1 MPRVLRIINR
11 LNLGGPTYNVAYL
24 TAHLGNDYETLLVAG
39 MKDDTEESSEFI
51 ISGLDI
57 KPVYIKNMKREISL
71 KSDWAAY
78 KEIDQLIK
86 DFKPDIVHTHAAKAG
101 TVGRLAAI
109 RNKVPVVLH
118 TFHGHVFQGYFG
130 PAKTKIFLEIE
141 RFLAK
146 RTSGIIAISSEQKKE
161 LIEKY
166 KITSE
171 NKANIIQLGLDLRKF
186 ETDMFSKRNNFRKT
200 YSIDDET
207 IAIGI
212 IGRLVPIK
220 NHLLFL
226 KAWKEVNIKS
236 KKKIHAFIIGDG
248 EDREKIQLQ
257 CKDLGLEFNTPDQH
271 SNEINLTFTSWI
283 IDIDNA
289 IAGLDIIALTYNN
302 EGTPVSLIEAQAGG
316 KAIVSTNVGGIKD
329 IVIDRKTALLSTPED
344 VEGFTNN
351 LLNLIEDEELR
362 KTMSELGPGFAN
374 ENFGF
379 ERLIKDMRQLYDR
392 LLRT

>member
-289 IAGLDIIALTYNN
+289 IAGLDIIALTSNN

>member
-39 MKDDTEESSEFI
+39 MKDDSEESSEFI
-51 ISGLDI
+51 INQLDI

-71 KSDWAAY
+71 KSDFAAY
-78 KEIDQLIK
+78 KEIDQIIK
-86 DFKPDIVHTHAAKAG
+86 NFKPDIVHTHAAKAG

-109 RNKVPVVLH
+109 HNKVPVVLH

-130 PAKTKIFLEIE
+130 PTKTKIFLEIE
-141 RFLAK
+141 RYLAR
-146 RTSGIIAISSEQKKE
+146 RTSGIIAISNEQKKE
-161 LIEKY
+161 LIGKY

-171 NKANIIQLGLDLRKF
+171 NKASIVQLGLDLSKF
-186 ETDMFSKRNNFRKT
+186 KTDTTSKRENFRKT
-200 YSIDDET
+200 YSINDET

-226 KAWKEVNIKS
+226 KAWKEVNFKTN
-236 KKKIHAFIIGDG
+236 KKIHAFIIGDG

-257 CKDLGLEFNTPDQH
+257 CKELGLEFNTPDHH
-271 SNEINLTFTSWI
+271 SNDINLTFTSWI
-283 IDIDNA
+283 LDIDKA
-289 IAGLDIIALTYNN
+289 IAGLDIIALTSNN

-329 IVIDRKTALLSTPED
+329 IVLEGKTALLTEPED
-344 VEGFTNN
+344 VQSFSKNMME
-351 LLNLIEDEELR
+351 LIEDEELR
-362 KTMSELGPGFAN
+362 KSMNQLGPEFAN

-379 ERLIKDMRQLYDR
+379 ERLIKDMRQLYER
-392 LLRT
+392 FLHT

>member
-24 TAHLGNDYETLLVAG
+24 TAHLGNDYETLLVSG

-51 ISGLDI
+51 INGLDI

-186 ETDMFSKRNNFRKT
+186 ETDIFSKRNNFRKT

-257 CKDLGLEFNTPDQH
+257 CKALGLDFNSPDQH

-283 IDIDNA
+283 IDIDKA
-289 IAGLDIIALTYNN
+289 IAGLDIIALTSNN

-329 IVIDRKTALLSTPED
+329 IVLEGKTALLSKPED
-344 VEGFTNN
+344 VDAFANN
-351 LLNLIEDEELR
+351 MLKLIEDDDLR
-362 KTMSELGPGFAN
+362 KTMSQLGPKFAN

-392 LLRT
+392 LLHT